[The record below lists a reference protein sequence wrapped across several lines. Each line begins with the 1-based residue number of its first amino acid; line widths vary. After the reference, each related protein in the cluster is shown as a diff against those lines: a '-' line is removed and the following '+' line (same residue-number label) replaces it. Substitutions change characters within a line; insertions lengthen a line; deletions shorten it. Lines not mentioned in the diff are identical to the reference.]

1 MRAVRRTPDRP
12 PQRPPPGRRAAV
24 LARAL
29 LLALS
34 TFAAVP
40 SAFPADRETEQRE
53 ADARQKLYVRR
64 ALNEDPG
71 LAPHTSEVWV
81 EVRGTTAVLSGK
93 LPSAMLKQRALY
105 LAGQVKGIAEVRG
118 DQLEVIAQD
127 GVPDLPS
134 PFVEGV
140 PPRGTFA
147 GNGKDGHATLEP
159 KKADHPDTGPSP
171 VTLLAPIHVSG
182 PPSPPSAG
190 SLVEFLPPRPLPDQ
204 PDLSSAVEA
213 LRRKEERFRRL
224 KVEVRQKTVY
234 LSGAVSRWN
243 DATDLAAAVRKL
255 AGVEAVI
262 LDHIQVDR
270 SGAR

>member
-1 MRAVRRTPDRP
+1 MCAVRRTLERP
-12 PQRPPPGRRAAV
+12 PLRPPRAGL

-29 LLALS
+29 LLAICGLV
-34 TFAAVP
+34 AIP
-40 SAFPADRETEQRE
+40 SAFPGERGTEQRD

-64 ALNEDPG
+64 ALNEDAG
-71 LAPHTSEVWV
+71 LAPHTADLWI

-93 LPSAMLKQRALY
+93 LPSAMLKQRAVF

-118 DQLEVIAQD
+118 DELQVVAPD

-140 PPRGTFA
+140 PPPGTLA
-147 GNGKDGHATLEP
+147 GNGKDGRTTRVP
-159 KKADHPDTGPSP
+159 KKAEVPEPEPGR

-182 PPSPPSAG
+182 PAPTPSPAS
-190 SLVEFLPPRPLPDQ
+190 VIEILPPRPLPEQ
-204 PDLSSAVEA
+204 PDLPAAIEA
-213 LRRKEERFRRL
+213 LRQKEGRFRRL
-224 KVEVRQKTVY
+224 KVEVRRKAVY
-234 LSGAVSRWN
+234 LSGTVSRWDDVN
-243 DATDLAAAVRKL
+243 DLAAAVRRI

-262 LDHIQVDR
+262 LDNIQVDR